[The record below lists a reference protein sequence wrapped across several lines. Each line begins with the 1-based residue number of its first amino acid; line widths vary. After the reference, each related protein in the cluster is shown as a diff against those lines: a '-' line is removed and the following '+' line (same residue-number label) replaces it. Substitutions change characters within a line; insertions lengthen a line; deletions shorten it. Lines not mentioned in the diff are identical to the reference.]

1 MFRENY
7 EYKENPKDEIKG
19 FVRNFTFI
27 LEKLEIIDN
36 RIECVEQTQKFIKN
50 QLLKK
55 PEFLSVGEVALI
67 EGVCDK
73 TIRNRI
79 KEGKIPASKNK
90 GERSYKI
97 PRLEYFETQT
107 KVKSKTSYRNAS

>member
-1 MFRENY
+1 MYRENY
-7 EYKENPKDEIKG
+7 EYKENPKDELKG
-19 FVRNFTFI
+19 IARNII
-27 LEKLEIIDN
+27 LVQEELKTMN
-36 RIECVEQTQKFIKN
+36 TRIERMELN
-50 QLLKK
+50 QMVFKDQLSKK

-90 GERSYKI
+90 EERSYKI
-97 PRLEYFETQT
+97 PRLEYFETHT
-107 KVKSKTSYRNAS
+107 KVKSNTSYRNSS

>member
-1 MFRENY
+1 MFKENY
-7 EYKENPKDEIKG
+7 EYKENPKDGLMGIA
-19 FVRNFTFI
+19 RNFTII
-27 LEKLEIIDN
+27 LERLETIDN
-36 RIECVEQTQKFIKN
+36 RNERIEQTQKFIKDL
-50 QLLKK
+50 LLKK

-79 KEGKIPASKNK
+79 KEGKIPALKNK

-97 PRLEYFETQT
+97 PRLEYFETHT
-107 KVKSKTSYRNAS
+107 KVKSNTSYRNAS